1 MDEIVVIER
10 FFEAYAAQFARALS
24 DPPEVDVE
32 ATAGVFADCFVEAG
46 PRGVGCGRND
56 DTFRARIPLGYAFY
70 RQIGIRSMAVT
81 TLAPSQLDERHWGVR
96 VGWTAGYDDRAGRT
110 GEVAFEVIYFVR
122 MTGAGPKIFAY
133 ITGDE
138 EGQLRA
144 LGLLDGPDQ
153 GGAPGG

>member
-10 FFEAYAAQFARALS
+10 FFEAYAARFARALA

-32 ATAGVFADCFVEAG
+32 ATASAFADCFIEAG
-46 PRGVGCGRND
+46 PRGVSCGRND
-56 DTFRARIPLGYAFY
+56 ETFRAQIPQGYAFY
-70 RQIGIRSMAVT
+70 RRIGIRSMAVT

-96 VGWTAGYDDRAGRT
+96 VGWTAAYDHAGRAGQI
-110 GEVAFEVIYFVR
+110 EFEVIYLVQ
-122 MTGAGPKIFAY
+122 MTGGGPKIFAY

-138 EGQLRA
+138 EVELRR

-153 GGAPGG
+153 GGPSGG